1 VKFNFKIFA
10 AVISAVVVTATVI
23 ATVYIY
29 KNIYDIS
36 LSAMETLLLHPLKA
50 LFDEYPIWEAIIEK
64 Y

>member
-1 VKFNFKIFA
+1 MKFNFKIFA
-10 AVISAVVVTATVI
+10 AVVVTATVI

-29 KNIYDIS
+29 KNIYDIR
-36 LSAMETLLLHPLKA
+36 LSAMDTLLLHPLKA